1 MKSPVKTKIIARLY
15 AVTVRDS
22 VRELQ
27 VASAGDLAEQ
37 LALAGVDDTSA
48 KRLARLA
55 WDDVE
60 SDISL
65 RDVQIYA
72 VGQVI
77 QQFWRR
83 PPAVRSKGP
92 KEAAPVNQAAL
103 PADDAAIP
111 LFDQLGLTRSAAED
125 FAHAEPEL
133 RQDV

>member
-83 PPAVRSKGP
+83 PPATRSKVS
-92 KEAAPVNQAAL
+92 KEAAPVGRAFL
-103 PADDAAIP
+103 PANDESIP

-125 FAHAEPEL
+125 IPHAEPEL

>member
-27 VASAGDLAEQ
+27 VANASDLAEQ

-83 PPAVRSKGP
+83 PPVTRSKGP
-92 KEAAPVNQAAL
+92 KEGAPANQASL

-111 LFDQLGLTRSAAED
+111 LFERLGLSSDTDKEFS
-125 FAHAEPEL
+125 HAEPEL